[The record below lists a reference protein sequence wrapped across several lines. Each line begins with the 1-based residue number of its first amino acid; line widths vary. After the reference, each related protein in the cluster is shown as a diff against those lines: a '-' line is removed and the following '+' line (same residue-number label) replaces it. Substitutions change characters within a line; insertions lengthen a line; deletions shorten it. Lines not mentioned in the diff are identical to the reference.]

1 MLGSL
6 RTLSDQGIDALIF
19 SYNYASWR
27 IQVDIEVRYLTQA
40 RFDSLR
46 GPVFVHH
53 RVAQRHMCEA

>member
-46 GPVFVHH
+46 GPYLCAPQSRAETSV
-53 RVAQRHMCEA
+53 